1 MYSQKT
7 SEANAS
13 QDIWLEAEFSLTL
26 QKKDHMSRIILLFVF
41 TLGLGFAAEAQP
53 LPSLRK
59 QGVATQLI
67 VEGKPYLMLAGELH
81 NSTCSNVEYMNGVW
95 PRMKQLNMNTILATV
110 SWELIEP
117 EEGKFDF
124 TLVDAMIQ
132 GAEKSDIKLVIL
144 WFASWK
150 NGGSIYMPSWVKKD
164 YKRFPRAMNHEG
176 TSLEILST
184 FGEESMKADAKAF
197 AALMR
202 YIHERDKN
210 KTILMVQVENEMG
223 ILNAIRDFSPAA
235 NKAFNEPISQELSA
249 YLRKNKNKLTPEL
262 QTAWSAN
269 GSRTTGTWEEV
280 FGRSTLNINDW
291 RSLSFYT
298 EELFMAYH
306 YARYV
311 GYIAQEGKKEHPIPL
326 FVNAWLKGPDHPW
339 TGRFPGGGPLPQ
351 VMDMW
356 KCAAPAIDFL
366 SPDIY
371 IPQFRE
377 VVEQYNRQGNPMFI
391 PETLG
396 GDVGASRVLWAIG
409 EHNIMGFSPFG
420 VDRTRQALASA
431 AQATDPLANVYE
443 LLDGMSELILQH
455 QGTGSMRGILVEK
468 ESPKQT
474 IELGDYIITVDAFM
488 PQLLETAP
496 AGGLIIRLGSDE
508 YIVIGRN
515 LNVRFAPTSPDNLPL
530 IGIDKVYEGVFKK
543 GVWTPGRLLNGDETH
558 CSTFSGTGL
567 KMPGL
572 GIQKITLYR
581 YK

>member
-1 MYSQKT
+1 
-7 SEANAS
+7 
-13 QDIWLEAEFSLTL
+13 
-26 QKKDHMSRIILLFVF
+26 MSKVILFFVF
-41 TLGLGFAAEAQP
+41 ISGLAFTAEAQS

-81 NSTCSNVEYMNGVW
+81 NSACSNVEYMDGVW
-95 PRMKQLNMNTILATV
+95 PRMKQLNMNTILAPV
-110 SWELIEP
+110 SWELVEP

-132 GAEKSDIKLVIL
+132 GAEKSGIKLVIL

-164 YKRFPRAMNHEG
+164 YKRFPRAMNREG
-176 TSLEILST
+176 TSIEILST

-197 AALMR
+197 AAFMK
-202 YIHERDKN
+202 YIHERDRN
-210 KTILMVQVENEMG
+210 HTILMVQVENEMG
-223 ILNAIRDFSPAA
+223 ILNTIRDFSPAA
-235 NKAFNEPISQELSA
+235 NKAFNGPIPQDLST
-249 YLRKNKNKLTPEL
+249 YLSKNKNQLTPEL
-262 QTAWSAN
+262 QKVWIEN

-280 FGRSTLNINDW
+280 FGRSTLDVNNW
-291 RSLSFYT
+291 RAMSFYT

-311 GYIAQEGKKEHPIPL
+311 GHIAQAGKKEHNIPL
-326 FVNAWLKGPDHPW
+326 FVNAWLKGPDYPW

-356 KCAAPAIDFL
+356 RCAAPAIDFL

-371 IPQFRE
+371 VPHFRE
-377 VVEQYNRQGNPMFI
+377 VVEQYDRLGNPMFI
-391 PETLG
+391 PETRG

-420 VDRTRQALASA
+420 IDRIRRTPASQPA
-431 AQATDPLANVYE
+431 APVTDPLASTYE

-455 QGTGSMRGILVEK
+455 QGKGTMRGLLVEK

-474 IELGDYIITVDAFM
+474 FELGNYIVTADASM
-488 PQLLETAP
+488 TQLLETAP
-496 AGGLIIRLGSDE
+496 AGGLIIQLGSDE
-508 YIVIGRN
+508 YIVLGRN
-515 LNVRFAPTSPDNLPL
+515 LNVRFAPRIPGDLPL
-530 IGIDKVYEGVFKK
+530 IGVDKVYEGVFKN
-543 GVWTPGRLLNGDETH
+543 GIWTPGRLLNGDETH

-572 GIQKITLYR
+572 SIQRITLYR

>member
-1 MYSQKT
+1 
-7 SEANAS
+7 
-13 QDIWLEAEFSLTL
+13 
-26 QKKDHMSRIILLFVF
+26 MSKVILFFVF
-41 TLGLGFAAEAQP
+41 ILGLGFTAEAQS

-59 QGVATQLI
+59 QGTATQLI

-81 NSTCSNVEYMNGVW
+81 NSACSNVEYMDGVW
-95 PRMKQLNMNTILATV
+95 PRMKQLNMNTILAPV

-117 EEGKFDF
+117 EEGTFDF

-132 GAEKSDIKLVIL
+132 GAEKSGIKLVIL

-164 YKRFPRAMNHEG
+164 YKRFPRAMNREG
-176 TSLEILST
+176 TSIEILST

-197 AALMR
+197 AAFMK

-210 KTILMVQVENEMG
+210 HTILMVQVENEMG
-223 ILNAIRDFSPAA
+223 ILNTIRDFSPAA
-235 NKAFNEPISQELSA
+235 NKAFSGPIPQELSN
-249 YLRKNKNKLTPEL
+249 YLSKNKNKLTPEL
-262 QTAWSAN
+262 QKVWNEN

-280 FGRSTLNINDW
+280 FGRSTLDINNW
-291 RSLSFYT
+291 RAMSFYT

-311 GYIAQEGKKEHPIPL
+311 GYIAQAGKKEHDIPL
-326 FVNAWLKGPDHPW
+326 FVNAWLKGPDYPW

-356 KCAAPAIDFL
+356 RCAAPVIDFL

-371 IPQFRE
+371 VPHFRE
-377 VVEQYNRQGNPMFI
+377 VVEQFDRLGNPMFI
-391 PETLG
+391 PETRG

-420 VDRTRQALASA
+420 IDRIRRMPASQPA
-431 AQATDPLANVYE
+431 PAPVTDPLASTYE

-455 QGTGSMRGILVEK
+455 QGKGTMRGILVEK
-468 ESPKQT
+468 ESPNQT
-474 IELGDYIITVDAFM
+474 FELGNYIVTADVSM

-496 AGGLIIRLGSDE
+496 AGGLIIQLGSDE
-508 YIVIGRN
+508 YIVLGRN
-515 LNVRFAPTSPDNLPL
+515 LNVRFAPRIPGDIPL
-530 IGIDKVYEGVFKK
+530 IGIDKVYEGVFKN
-543 GVWTPGRLLNGDETH
+543 GIWTPGRLLNGDETH

-572 GIQKITLYR
+572 SIQRITLYR